1 MFHLSDILQQEH
13 EMATFED
20 LLEIL
25 RNRARS
31 GEVHMNIDV
40 RPPFQDTPKD
50 WENRCEVAFTF
61 PDRSSSIWKGN

>member
-1 MFHLSDILQQEH
+1 MFYLSDILKQEH
-13 EMATFED
+13 DTVSFDEF
-20 LLEIL
+20 LEIL

-40 RPPFQDTPKD
+40 RPPFKDTPKD

-61 PDRSSSIWKGN
+61 PNRSSDIWNK

>member
-1 MFHLSDILQQEH
+1 MFYLSDVLQQEH
-13 EMATFED
+13 EMENFED

-25 RNRARS
+25 RCKARG
-31 GEVHMNIDV
+31 GEIHMNVDV

-61 PDRSSSIWKGN
+61 PERSSDIWNK